1 MADLELVGI
10 HPDGDHLILIGPDGD
25 RHRLVID
32 EALRV
37 AVRRDRPQLEK
48 LRSDGGLRPRDI
60 QSMIRS
66 GASAEEVA
74 DQAGLPVQQVRR
86 YEGPVL
92 AEREHAATRARSL
105 RVGRHTD
112 SPSLGDLV
120 LDRLAARGVEPDS
133 LSWDARRRGQES
145 WELLARFE
153 AGERD
158 REAVWRIDL
167 TSGTFVALDDE
178 SRWLSETDLAPG
190 SRHLS
195 SVRGSALYDVEN
207 DGDIAPALH
216 AVDAV
221 IRDSRPRVVPA
232 PQPAEPEPEP
242 EPEQDQV
249 AATEAM
255 LAELD
260 ASRGVRQPVEI
271 DDDALAEQV
280 LAEQEHTESPLT
292 LFDDPPAAHPP
303 ASAPE
308 EARDAT
314 VLPAPS
320 ASSPAEE
327 EPTGGARQERGEQ
340 RPASRRSRRSRRT
353 SVPSWDE
360 IVFGAKHD

>member
-10 HPDGDHLILIGPDGD
+10 HPDGDHLILIGPDDD
-25 RHRLVID
+25 RHRLAID

-48 LRSDGGLRPRDI
+48 LRSDAGLRPRDI
-60 QSMIRS
+60 QAMIRS
-66 GASAEEVA
+66 GASAEDVA

-92 AEREHAATRARSL
+92 AERDHAASRARAL
-105 RVGRHTD
+105 RVGRDTD

-133 LSWDARRRGQES
+133 LTWDARKRGQES

-221 IRDSRPRVVPA
+221 IRDSRPRVVPD
-232 PQPAEPEPEP
+232 PPPAEPEPE
-242 EPEQDQV
+242 QDEA

-280 LAEQEHTESPLT
+280 LAEQEPAESPLT

-303 ASAPE
+303 ASAPQ

-314 VLPAPS
+314 VLSAPS

-327 EPTGGARQERGEQ
+327 ERSGGARPESSEQ
-340 RPASRRSRRSRRT
+340 RPPSRRSRRSRRT

-360 IVFGAKHD
+360 IVFGAKGD